1 MPLVLAFPW
10 AQVFKLQRA
19 VPEKQIYINSINSLS
34 GSVVLGMVC
43 EFVFCAVNSTG
54 MIKRFAFLLLVLSF
68 FWSCKQETDSVAVT
82 QKVPF
87 DQNAETES
95 IMAVI
100 ENETSCFFARDYD
113 CWKAHFAH
121 VDYAFQAWNRA
132 DGTFDAK
139 VGWPEIDSKAGQY
152 IKDNPVPP
160 QGSSHPDVQR
170 RNVQVHFFNE
180 TLAYLSW
187 DQYNFNPGTKAYTQ
201 SLETRIMEK
210 MGQAWRIVNVT
221 SYWDYARQI
230 SQDSLGKE

>member
-1 MPLVLAFPW
+1 MLRLFTLTIA
-10 AQVFKLQRA
+10 A
-19 VPEKQIYINSINSLS
+19 VCI
-34 GSVVLGMVC
+34 LG
-43 EFVFCAVNSTG
+43 
-54 MIKRFAFLLLVLSF
+54 
-68 FWSCKQETDSVAVT
+68 SCKKDAAPGAAAESTIA
-82 QKVPF
+82 F

-100 ENETSCFFARDYD
+100 ENETACFFTRDYD

-160 QGSSHPDVQR
+160 KGSSHPDVQR
-170 RNVQVHFFNE
+170 RNVQVHFFNT

-187 DQYNFNPGTKAYTQ
+187 DQYNINPESGLYTH

-210 MGQAWRIVNVT
+210 IGQAWRIVNVT

-230 SQDSLGKE
+230 SKDSLGEG